1 LTGDSHQDGASPW
14 PSRAGKTVKGLFV
27 GLALVVAL
35 EHDPDPLVTLLALT
49 GAVVA
54 FTVGEL
60 YDAAIEAQILR
71 RRQLLASELRLI
83 TVEQS
88 FIGIGGAPTVV
99 IFALAATGLYSAA
112 TADTLAVWAGVLI
125 LGSLGF
131 STGRLGRQPLPRCLL
146 YAAESAIIG
155 LLIVVLKT
163 LVKKI

>member
-1 LTGDSHQDGASPW
+1 LTGDSHQDVAGPW

-27 GLALVVAL
+27 ALALVVAL
-35 EHDPDPLVTLLALT
+35 EHDPDPLITLLALV

-54 FTVGEL
+54 FTAGEL

-71 RRQLLASELRLI
+71 RRQLLAGELRAI

-99 IFALAATGLYSAA
+99 IFALSAAGLHSAA

-125 LGSLGF
+125 LGGLGF
-131 STGRLGRQPLPRCLL
+131 STGRLGRQPWPRCLL
-146 YAAESAIIG
+146 YGAESAIIG
-155 LLIVVLKT
+155 LLIVGLKT
-163 LVKKI
+163 LVKKF